1 MNKEQNERQT
11 QETHRASPEA
21 VEANV
26 TAIFAEMHAAIVAGA
41 STASPNPD
49 AWQPYNAATGRPFE
63 GAARLRLSTAGH
75 ADPRWMTPSQ
85 IRAIGGAV
93 HENAE
98 PVRVY
103 FYERGTDGQS
113 VSLKT
118 YSLINASQVDGV
130 PAYEPVRP
138 DRPAQRLRET
148 ARANGAEV
156 SSKANGDG
164 AAASIIAT
172 VAGQSDAPADAA
184 RNTIARE
191 FLKAAHGQRVDGAAI
206 ADALQA
212 LPRGTRNKEVL
223 DLTNA
228 AATVSIQALG
238 KAPEGT
244 VWRIERSVLSRVDVQ
259 RQVKEVAPP
268 LDDAGQVQHGE
279 SAPMRQH
286 GRARGPMR

>member
-1 MNKEQNERQT
+1 MSTEQDAQQT
-11 QETHRASPEA
+11 QETQHTQPKA

-26 TAIFAEMHAAIVAGA
+26 IAIFAEMRAAIVAGA
-41 STASPNPD
+41 PTASPNPD

-63 GAARLRLSTAGH
+63 GAARLRLATAGH
-75 ADPRWMTPSQ
+75 SDPRWMTPAQ
-85 IRAIGGAV
+85 IRAIGGSV

-103 FYERGTDGQS
+103 FYERGANGQS

-130 PAYEPVRP
+130 PAYESLRP

-148 ARANGAEV
+148 AQANGAEV
-156 SSKANGDG
+156 GGKANGDEV
-164 AAASIIAT
+164 AASIIAT
-172 VAGQSDAPADAA
+172 VAGQGDTPAEAA

-191 FLKAAHGQRVDGAAI
+191 FLKASHGQRVDGMAI
-206 ADALQA
+206 ADTLQA
-212 LPRGTRNKEVL
+212 LPRGTRNKEIL

-228 AATVSIQALG
+228 AAKVSLEALG

-244 VWRIERSVLSRVDVQ
+244 AWRVERSVLPKCEVQPRAEAAAPAEEGAANVEHNEAAPTRQRV
-259 RQVKEVAPP
+259 
-268 LDDAGQVQHGE
+268 
-279 SAPMRQH
+279 
-286 GRARGPMR
+286 RARGPMQ